1 MQEDNNI
8 TDKEYWDNYW
18 SNYQYDSIPQKLV
31 FEKYMP
37 LLSKGNNF
45 IEIGGFPGLFAAAF
59 YQRGVKDIT
68 ILDFYIN
75 REIISNFET
84 KNSLPKGAIKY
95 IESDF
100 FEFKSDKE
108 YDIAFSYG
116 FVEHFEDTK
125 DVIERHIDL
134 VSKNGQLLML
144 IPNFLGLNGM
154 IQKRFDKQN
163 LKAHNLK
170 AMDIDYLKE
179 IMQSFGLSKFTV
191 EYIGKPM
198 LWLEPKPENQKHRK
212 WVKLFS
218 YLIKLIP
225 IKSKLLSPFI
235 VIYAER

>member
-1 MQEDNNI
+1 MQEDNKI
-8 TDKEYWDNYW
+8 TDKEFWDNYW

-37 LLSKGNNF
+37 LLTKGNNF

-59 YQRGVKDIT
+59 YQRGVKEIT

-75 REIISNFET
+75 KEIIRNFET
-84 KNSLPKGAIKY
+84 KNNLPEGTIKY

-100 FEFKSDKE
+100 FDYNSDKK

-125 DVIERHIDL
+125 DVMSRHINL
-134 VSKNGQLLML
+134 LSKNGKTLIL
-144 IPNFLGLNGM
+144 IPNFLGLNGK
-154 IQKRFDKQN
+154 IQHKFDKQN
-163 LKAHNLK
+163 LNSHNLK
-170 AMDIDYLKE
+170 AMDIRFLKE
-179 IMQSFGLSKFTV
+179 IMQSLRLKSFSV

-198 LWLEPKPENQKHRK
+198 LWLEPKPENQSNRK

-218 YLIKLIP
+218 YLIKLFP
-225 IKSKLLSPFI
+225 VKGKFLSPFI
-235 VIYAER
+235 AIYADK